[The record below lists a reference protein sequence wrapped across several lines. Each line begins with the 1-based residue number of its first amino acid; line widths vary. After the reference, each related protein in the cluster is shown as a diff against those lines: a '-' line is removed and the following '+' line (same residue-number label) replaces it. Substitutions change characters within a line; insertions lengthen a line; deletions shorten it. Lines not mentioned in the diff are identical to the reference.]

1 MHYYALVCAGII
13 NLGLIIYI
21 IKNRKSIE
29 NKIIKQFI
37 LVEALQVI
45 LYIPWMFCF
54 IKQLTRVGGGF
65 WIKIEFPQILIDIIN
80 FQFKGSLEQIIPT
93 IFC

>member
-45 LYIPWMFCF
+45 LYIPWMFYF
-54 IKQLTRVGGGF
+54 IKQLTRVGEDF
-65 WIKIEFPQILIDIIN
+65 D
-80 FQFKGSLEQIIPT
+80 
-93 IFC
+93 